1 MYGVTLAFKDFSI
14 TKGIL
19 GSQWVGLKHF
29 DKLFSNI
36 NFWPVV
42 RNTILISLYKLLAG
56 IPIAPG
62 LAILLNE
69 VRNMKFKRIVQTSVY
84 LPYFISWVVVYGMC
98 FSLFSIDGMVNNVIV
113 KLGGD
118 PVGFLTKPQYFRTM
132 IVATSMWKEKIGRA
146 HV

>member
-62 LAILLNE
+62 WQSCL
-69 VRNMKFKRIVQTSVY
+69 MKS
-84 LPYFISWVVVYGMC
+84 
-98 FSLFSIDGMVNNVIV
+98 
-113 KLGGD
+113 
-118 PVGFLTKPQYFRTM
+118 
-132 IVATSMWKEKIGRA
+132 AT
-146 HV
+146 